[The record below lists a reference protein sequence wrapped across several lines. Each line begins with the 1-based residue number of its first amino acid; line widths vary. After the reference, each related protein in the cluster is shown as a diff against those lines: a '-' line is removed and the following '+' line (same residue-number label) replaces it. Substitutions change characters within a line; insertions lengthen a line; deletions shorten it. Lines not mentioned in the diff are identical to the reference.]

1 MNHFGIWRPFW
12 FNWFPVFFCWKAL
25 RAREGCFGN
34 PSRVLHQVDLR
45 SKPPSPDPPEETQH
59 FHAHSIRLQPKIH
72 FPKHSFRSM
81 NMHRNIAT
89 QTIGYCMGKFQ
100 EVRWIVKI
108 DSKNSLRCRHTSQHS
123 HTRHM
128 QRRSDQCIAS
138 RRASRLHATW
148 SSDESTTLANSML
161 SLWTLFAIRC
171 DAPLWGCHWTSK
183 SDVWHN
189 ETVDWIDS
197 IGKSHWYI
205 CHGDMRG
212 DRKSRNKRRPND
224 DLCFSLRKISQFDL
238 TEINHMVDWRFYFEW
253 LPFALRWRRW
263 ICHCFR
269 DLVFFS
275 SWRWMR
281 GLIWMEQ
288 ERGPRV
294 LSTLSSQDHSLRVH
308 NNLKS
313 EKPFEM
319 PPFVA
324 KKLQRNSIGLLEP
337 PNHPR
342 IRFIFEF
349 AIHIKPF
356 LLCITPISIMMFEES
371 TEKWLPKI
379 DALR

>member
-1 MNHFGIWRPFW
+1 MDWWIVFKYYRQWIILEFGGHFDSIDFR
-12 FNWFPVFFCWKAL
+12 FFFQKAR
-25 RAREGCFGN
+25 RARGN
-34 PSRVLHQVDLR
+34 SSRVLHQVDLD
-45 SKPPSPDPPEETQH
+45 SKPPSPDPREETQH

-89 QTIGYCMGKFQ
+89 QTIDYCMGKFQ

-161 SLWTLFAIRC
+161 SLWTQFAIRC

-183 SDVWHN
+183 SHVWHN

-205 CHGDMRG
+205 CHGDVRG

-253 LPFALRWRRW
+253 LPFALRW

-269 DLVFFS
+269 DLVFFELEVDALTDLDGARKGASCALLWLLGCGVTTIWRARNLSKCRHS
-275 SWRWMR
+275 SRR
-281 GLIWMEQ
+281 RSNAL
-288 ERGPRV
+288 R
-294 LSTLSSQDHSLRVH
+294 SFSL
-308 NNLKS
+308 NPQTS
-313 EKPFEM
+313 
-319 PPFVA
+319 
-324 KKLQRNSIGLLEP
+324 
-337 PNHPR
+337 
-342 IRFIFEF
+342 
-349 AIHIKPF
+349 
-356 LLCITPISIMMFEES
+356 PISDSFS
-371 TEKWLPKI
+371 NLQFT
-379 DALR
+379 